1 MNHNFS
7 TSAQFFGT
15 GVLSKV
21 HFRRFIRR
29 FQANNVSG
37 RTMEMISHSRSLMRM
52 PKRTK
57 VRRSVSFN
65 GTRLPQLT
73 AQNLVFLAQEVILLG
88 QILAE
93 KLLNLGDE
101 GTGDAVKTGFHS
113 GKLTRRNFAWGRETL
128 RTAHFSC
135 I

>member
-1 MNHNFS
+1 MPPNKTPS
-7 TSAQFFGT
+7 SL

-65 GTRLPQLT
+65 GTRLP
-73 AQNLVFLAQEVILLG
+73 NLLRKILFSWRRKSFSLARSLLKS
-88 QILAE
+88 L
-93 KLLNLGDE
+93 
-101 GTGDAVKTGFHS
+101 
-113 GKLTRRNFAWGRETL
+113 
-128 RTAHFSC
+128 
-135 I
+135 